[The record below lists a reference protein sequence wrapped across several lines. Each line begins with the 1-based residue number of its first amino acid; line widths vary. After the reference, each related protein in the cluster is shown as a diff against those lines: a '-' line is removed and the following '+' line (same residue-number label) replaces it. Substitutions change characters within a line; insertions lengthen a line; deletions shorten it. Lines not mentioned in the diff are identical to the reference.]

1 MEELNFNITTA
12 LRIYH
17 GEKAVWHFLSIEDE
31 EAAQVKFFT
40 DPANTG
46 KKRRGWG
53 AVKVKATI
61 GDTTWETG
69 MFPSKDTGGYFLPIK
84 KQVRTAEKLL
94 VDSEVTIN
102 LIIKTGL

>member
-1 MEELNFNITTA
+1 MEELNFSITTM

-53 AVKVKATI
+53 SVKVKATI
-61 GDTTWETG
+61 GETTWETS

-94 VDSEVTIN
+94 ADNEVTVD
-102 LIIKTGL
+102 LKIKTGL

>member
-1 MEELNFNITTA
+1 MEELNFDITTT
-12 LRIYH
+12 LKTYH
-17 GEKAVWHFLSIEDE
+17 GEKAVWHLVSIEDE

-40 DPANTG
+40 DPTSTG
-46 KKRRGWG
+46 KKRRGGG

-61 GDTTWETG
+61 GKTTWETSI
-69 MFPSKDTGGYFLPIK
+69 FPSKDTGGYFLPIK

-94 VDSEVTIN
+94 ADNDGTIN